1 MKEKFNSYLYMVSA
15 SLLLFAA
22 AFYIINP
29 YFTPYVFAIGA
40 AGVAISRLN
49 LRYGGKNM
57 RVKRLYRMQ
66 KLGGLVFVAA
76 SYFMFQPHNQWVPL
90 LLIGAF
96 LELYTTIAINKEEQK
111 NQ

>member
-1 MKEKFNSYLYMVSA
+1 
-15 SLLLFAA
+15 
-22 AFYIINP
+22 
-29 YFTPYVFAIGA
+29 
-40 AGVAISRLN
+40 
-49 LRYGGKNM
+49 M